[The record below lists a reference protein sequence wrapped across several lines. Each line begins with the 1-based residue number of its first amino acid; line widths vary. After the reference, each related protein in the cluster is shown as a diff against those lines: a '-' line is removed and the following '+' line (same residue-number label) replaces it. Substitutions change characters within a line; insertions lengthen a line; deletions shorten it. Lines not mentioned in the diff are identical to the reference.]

1 MKIGIVV
8 SEYNYDITTMMLER
22 AKDHAAFLG
31 VEVGTVFRVPGT
43 YDIPFGVATLVKKGG
58 LQGIVTIGAVI
69 QGETNHDEVIM
80 QNAARKIMDISI
92 ESGIPVTLGIT
103 GPGESRLQAEA
114 RIEVA
119 KSAME
124 SAVKLAR
131 QSEKLLS
138 GKHLE

>member
-8 SEYNYDITTMMLER
+8 SEYNYDITMMMLER
-22 AKDHAAFLG
+22 AKDHASFLG
-31 VEVGTVFRVPGT
+31 VEVSSVFRVPGT
-43 YDIPFGVATLVKKGG
+43 YDIPFGVSTLIRKGG
-58 LQGIVTIGAVI
+58 LSAIVTLGAVI
-69 QGETNHDEVIM
+69 QGETRHDEVIM

-92 ESGIPVTLGIT
+92 ESGVPVTLGIT

-119 KSAME
+119 RSAIE

-131 QSEKLLS
+131 ESEKLLAS
-138 GKHLE
+138 KHKE

>member
-8 SEYNYDITTMMLER
+8 SEYNYDITMMMLER
-22 AKDHAAFLG
+22 AKDHASFLG
-31 VEVGTVFRVPGT
+31 VEVETVFRVPGT
-43 YDIPFGVATLVKKGG
+43 YDIPFGVSTLIRKGG
-58 LQGIVTIGAVI
+58 LSAIVTLGAVI
-69 QGETNHDEVIM
+69 QGETRHDEVIM

-92 ESGIPVTLGIT
+92 ESGVPVTLGIT

-119 KSAME
+119 KGAME

-131 QSEKLLS
+131 ESERLLS
-138 GKHLE
+138 TTH

>member
-8 SEYNYDITTMMLER
+8 SEYNYDITMMMLER
-22 AKDHAAFLG
+22 AKDHASFLG
-31 VEVGTVFRVPGT
+31 VEVASVFRVPGT
-43 YDIPFGVATLVKKGG
+43 YDIPFGVSTLIRKGG
-58 LQGIVTIGAVI
+58 LSAIVTLGAVI
-69 QGETNHDEVIM
+69 QGETKHDEVIM

-92 ESGIPVTLGIT
+92 ESGVPVTLGIT

-131 QSEKLLS
+131 ESEKLLAT
-138 GKHLE
+138 KHKD

>member
-8 SEYNYDITTMMLER
+8 SEYNYDITMMMLER
-22 AKDHAAFLG
+22 AKDHASFLG
-31 VEVGTVFRVPGT
+31 VEVASVFRVPGT
-43 YDIPFGVATLVKKGG
+43 YDIPFGVSTLIRKGG
-58 LQGIVTIGAVI
+58 LSAIVTLGAVI

-131 QSEKLLS
+131 ESEKILS
-138 GKHLE
+138 RQDKK